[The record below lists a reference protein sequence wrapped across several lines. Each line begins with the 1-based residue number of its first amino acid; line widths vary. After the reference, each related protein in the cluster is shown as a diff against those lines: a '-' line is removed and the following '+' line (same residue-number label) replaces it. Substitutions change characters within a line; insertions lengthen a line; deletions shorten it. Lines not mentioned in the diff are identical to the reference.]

1 MNRKIIIAVVLMLA
15 GCLFE
20 PSLSTARRQRGQSVQ
35 PKAIRRTALLIGN
48 SNYDKGPLRNPAN
61 DARAMGNILKD
72 LGFDVTLQFNLNL
85 RQMDEAV
92 RGFGQ
97 KIKDG
102 GVGLFY
108 FAGHGVQVDG
118 VNYLAPV
125 GARVEKEQD
134 VKFEMLD
141 IGRVTAEMEAAKNGL
156 NILVLDAC
164 RNNPFIRAFRSPN
177 PGLAP
182 INAPSG
188 TYIAFA
194 TAPGTTAS
202 DGKGENGLYTQELL
216 TNLKQPGLRLEDVFI
231 RTRVAVKK
239 KSNDMQVPWENGALE
254 GVVIL
259 NLKGAADS
267 TVAAAG
273 AAGAAGTAGAAGAS
287 GATGGSGGS
296 GASEGAKQFPKI
308 RYSGIPL
315 AALRSRKFTTASV
328 DEKGQVTKREGGP
341 APYYLEDLGGGVK
354 LEMVYIR
361 GGSFQMGS
369 PRTEPERDEEEIQHP
384 VKVSSFWMGRYE
396 VTQSQWIA
404 VMGRLPEC
412 LAVSDNLDRGDDIPL
427 TCIRWADAQEFIA
440 KLNELLKLDKERGY
454 SLPREAEWEYAA
466 RGGTTTPFPYGET
479 IAPGLENYNWETAY
493 AKGPTQTREK
503 EYLVK
508 VGSFVANPFGLYDML
523 GNASEW
529 CEDWLD
535 DYPTAGKGEQV
546 DPTGPTEGFRH
557 VVRGGDYGSSAFRCR
572 PASRAGILPAFR
584 PSISVGFRLV
594 RRQ

>member
-1 MNRKIIIAVVLMLA
+1 MKQKISLAVVMILA

-20 PSLSTARRQRGQSVQ
+20 PSLSTAHQQRGQTVQ
-35 PKAIRRTALLIGN
+35 PKAIQRTALVIGN
-48 SNYDKGPLRNPAN
+48 SNYGQGQLRNPAN
-61 DARAMGNILKD
+61 DARAMGNTLKD
-72 LGFDVTLQFNLNL
+72 LGFEVTLKFNLNL

-92 RGFGQ
+92 RAFGQ
-97 KIKDG
+97 KIKVG
-102 GVGLFY
+102 GIGLFY
-108 FAGHGVQVDG
+108 FAGHGVQVEG

-125 GARVEKEQD
+125 GVQVEKEQD
-134 VKFEMLD
+134 IKFEMLD
-141 IGRVTAEMEAAKNGL
+141 IGKVTAEMEAAKNGL
-156 NILVLDAC
+156 NILILDAC
-164 RNNPFIRAFRSPN
+164 RNNPFTRAFRSPN

-202 DGKGENGLYTQELL
+202 DGEGKNGLYTQELL

-231 RTRVAVKK
+231 RTRVSVKK
-239 KSNDMQVPWENGALE
+239 KSNDLQVPWENGALE

-259 NLKGAADS
+259 NGKGASDP
-267 TVAAAG
+267 
-273 AAGAAGTAGAAGAS
+273 TAGAVAAS
-287 GATGGSGGS
+287 L
-296 GASEGAKQFPKI
+296 KLPKI

-315 AALRSRKFTTASV
+315 STLRSGKFTTASV
-328 DEKGQVTKREGGP
+328 DEKGQVSKREAGP
-341 APYYLEDLGGGVK
+341 ASFYLEDLGNGVK
-354 LEMVYIR
+354 LEMVFIR
-361 GGSFQMGS
+361 GGRFQMGS
-369 PRTEPERDEEEIQHP
+369 PRTELERDEDEIQHP

-404 VMGRLPEC
+404 VMGRLPRC

-427 TCIRWADAQEFIA
+427 TCVTWIEVQEFID

-466 RGGTTTPFPYGET
+466 RGGTTTPFPYGAT
-479 IAPGLENYNWETAY
+479 IAPGLENYDWGTSY
-493 AKGPTQTREK
+493 ANGPTQARNNQ
-503 EYLVK
+503 YLVK

-529 CEDWLD
+529 CEDWLGE
-535 DYPTAGKGEQV
+535 YPTASKGEQL
-546 DPTGPTEGFRH
+546 DPTGPSEGERR
-557 VVRGGDYGSSAFRCR
+557 VIRGGEYGSSARGCR
-572 PASRAGILPAFR
+572 SATRAGILPTYR
-584 PSISVGFRLV
+584 PLISMGFRLV

>member
-1 MNRKIIIAVVLMLA
+1 MNRKLILAAVLVSA

-20 PSLSTARRQRGQSVQ
+20 PPISTAQQQRGQTIQSKAVQ
-35 PKAIRRTALLIGN
+35 RTALVIGN
-48 SNYDKGPLRNPAN
+48 SNYEQGPLRNPAN
-61 DARAMGNILKD
+61 DARAMGNTLKD
-72 LGFDVTLQFNLNL
+72 LGFNVMLHFNLNL
-85 RQMDEAV
+85 RQMDDAV
-92 RGFGQ
+92 RDFGQ

-134 VKFEMLD
+134 VKFEMLE
-141 IGRVTAEMEAAKNGL
+141 IGKVTAEMEVAKNGL
-156 NILVLDAC
+156 NILILDAC
-164 RNNPFIRAFRSPN
+164 RNNPFMRAFRSQN
-177 PGLAP
+177 SGLAP

-202 DGKGENGLYTQELL
+202 DGEGENGLYTQELL

-239 KSNDMQVPWENGALE
+239 KSNDIQVPWENGALE

-259 NLKGAADS
+259 NGNGAADS
-267 TVAAAG
+267 
-273 AAGAAGTAGAAGAS
+273 AAGTAES
-287 GATGGSGGS
+287 SP
-296 GASEGAKQFPKI
+296 KFPKI
-308 RYSGIPL
+308 RYPGIPL
-315 AALRSRKFTTASV
+315 STLRSGKFTTASV
-328 DEKGQVTKREGGP
+328 DEKGQVSKREAGP
-341 APYYLEDLGGGVK
+341 AQFYSEDLGNGVK

-369 PRTEPERDEEEIQHP
+369 PRTEPERDEDEIQHP
-384 VKVSSFWMGRYE
+384 VKVSSFWMGRFE

-404 VMGRLPEC
+404 IMGRLPQC

-427 TCIRWADAQEFIA
+427 TCIRWEDAQEFIA
-440 KLNELLKLDKERGY
+440 KLNELLKLDKQRGY
-454 SLPREAEWEYAA
+454 SLPREAEWEYAV
-466 RGGTTTPFPYGET
+466 RGGTTTPFPYGAT
-479 IAPGLENYNWETAY
+479 IAPGLENYNWESAY
-493 AKGPTQTREK
+493 ANGPTQPRVHQ
-503 EYLVK
+503 YLVK

-529 CEDWLD
+529 CEDWLGE
-535 DYPTAGKGEQV
+535 YPTASKGEQV
-546 DPTGPTEGFRH
+546 DPTGPAEGERH
-557 VVRGGDYGSSAFRCR
+557 VVRGGEYGSSAFRCR
-572 PASRAGILPAFR
+572 SASRAGILPSFR

>member
-1 MNRKIIIAVVLMLA
+1 MNRKIILAVALTLA

-20 PSLSTARRQRGQSVQ
+20 PSLSTAQRQRGQSVL
-35 PKAIRRTALLIGN
+35 PKAIHRTALVIGN
-48 SNYDKGPLRNPAN
+48 SKYEQGPLRNPAN
-61 DARAMGNILKD
+61 DARAMGNTLKD

-141 IGRVTAEMEAAKNGL
+141 IGKVTAEMEAAKNGL
-156 NILVLDAC
+156 NILILDAC

-177 PGLAP
+177 SGLAP

-202 DGKGENGLYTQELL
+202 DGEGENGLYTQELL

-231 RTRVAVKK
+231 RTRVSVKK
-239 KSNDMQVPWENGALE
+239 KSNDIQVPWENGALE

-259 NLKGAADS
+259 NIKEGAADS
-267 TVAAAG
+267 TAAA
-273 AAGAAGTAGAAGAS
+273 A
-287 GATGGSGGS
+287 
-296 GASEGAKQFPKI
+296 EGAKQFPKI

-315 AALRSRKFTTASV
+315 SALRSGKFTTASV
-328 DEKGQVTKREGGP
+328 DEGQVTKREAGP
-341 APYYLEDLGGGVK
+341 APFYLEDLGGGVK

-369 PRTEPERDEEEIQHP
+369 PRTEPERDEDEIQHP
-384 VKVSSFWMGRYE
+384 VRVSSFWMGRYE
-396 VTQSQWIA
+396 VTQAQWIA

-427 TCIRWADAQEFIA
+427 TCIRWAEAQEFIA
-440 KLNELLKLDKERGY
+440 KLNGLLKLGKERGY

-493 AKGPTQTREK
+493 AKGPTQKRER

-535 DYPTAGKGEQV
+535 EYPTASNGEQL
-546 DPTGPTEGFRH
+546 DPTGPAEGDRH

-594 RRQ
+594 RRR

>member
-1 MNRKIIIAVVLMLA
+1 MNRKLILAVTLILA
-15 GCLFE
+15 VCLFE

-35 PKAIRRTALLIGN
+35 PKAIRRTALVIGN
-48 SNYDKGPLRNPAN
+48 SKYEQGSLRNPGN
-61 DARAMGNILKD
+61 DARAMGNTLKD

-141 IGRVTAEMEAAKNGL
+141 IGKVTAEMEAAKNGL
-156 NILVLDAC
+156 NILILDAC
-164 RNNPFIRAFRSPN
+164 RNNPFVRAFRSPSS
-177 PGLAP
+177 GLAP
-182 INAPSG
+182 VNAPSG

-202 DGKGENGLYTQELL
+202 DGEGENGLYTQELL

-231 RTRVAVKK
+231 RTRVSVKK
-239 KSNDMQVPWENGALE
+239 KSNDIQVPWENGALE
-254 GVVIL
+254 GIVIL
-259 NLKGAADS
+259 NGKGAAN
-267 TVAAAG
+267 T
-273 AAGAAGTAGAAGAS
+273 TAGAVVALP
-287 GATGGSGGS
+287 
-296 GASEGAKQFPKI
+296 KFPKI
-308 RYSGIPL
+308 RSSGIPL
-315 AALRSRKFTTASV
+315 STLRSGKFTTASV
-328 DEKGQVTKREGGP
+328 DEKGQVSKREAGP
-341 APYYLEDLGGGVK
+341 ASSYLEDLGNGVK
-354 LEMVYIR
+354 LEMVFIR
-361 GGSFQMGS
+361 GGRFQMGS
-369 PRTEPERDEEEIQHP
+369 PRTELERDEDEIQHP

-404 VMGRLPEC
+404 IMGRLPRC

-427 TCIRWADAQEFIA
+427 TCVTWIEVQEFID

-466 RGGTTTPFPYGET
+466 RGGTTTPFPYGAT
-479 IAPGLENYNWETAY
+479 IAPELENYDWGTSY
-493 AKGPTQTREK
+493 ANGPMQARNNQ
-503 EYLVK
+503 YLVK

-529 CEDWLD
+529 CEDWLGE
-535 DYPTAGKGEQV
+535 YPTAGNGEQI
-546 DPTGPTEGFRH
+546 DPTGPSEGERR
-557 VVRGGDYGSSAFRCR
+557 VIRGGEYGSSARGCR
-572 PASRAGILPAFR
+572 VATRAGILPTYR
-584 PSISVGFRLV
+584 PLISMGFRLV